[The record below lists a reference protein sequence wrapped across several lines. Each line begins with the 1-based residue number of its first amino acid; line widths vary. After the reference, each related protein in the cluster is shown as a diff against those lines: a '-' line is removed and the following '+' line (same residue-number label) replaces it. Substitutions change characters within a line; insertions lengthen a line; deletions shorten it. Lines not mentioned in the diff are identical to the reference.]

1 MIQIQTKKPISALP
15 LMRTTAI
22 AVAAAAVL
30 GACSSVEGVLGGD
43 KVDYRSQAAKTV
55 SLDVPPDLTQLA
67 RDSRYRPQGGPVS
80 ASGTGLTATTA
91 TTTAVAVAA
100 VAPAAVGNVR
110 VERQGNQRW
119 LVTGIAPE
127 VLWPQIKAFWIER
140 GFAVEVDSPEAGVLE
155 TGWAEN
161 RAKLPTDFIRN
172 TIGRLFDG
180 LYSTGERDRFRTRVE
195 RTAAGAEIFISHRGM
210 EEVFVAPQRD
220 QTMWRA
226 RANDPQ
232 LEAEFLARL
241 MVRLGTGVE
250 AARSSVAGA
259 TEVPARA
266 RATATTGAASLE
278 VNDGFDRAWRR
289 VGIALDRSG
298 FTVEDRDRAGGI
310 YYVRYVDPGTAGKE
324 DPGFLARLFS
334 SGDSTS
340 APTRLRVAVKGEG
353 ERSLV
358 TVQNAQG
365 VAETGPMAQRI
376 ISLLINELR

>member
-1 MIQIQTKKPISALP
+1 MIQTQTKNPISARHLF
-15 LMRTTAI
+15 RTSTI
-22 AVAAAAVL
+22 AVAAAAAL
-30 GACSSVEGVLGGD
+30 GACSSVERVLGGD

-55 SLDVPPDLTQLA
+55 PLDVPPDLTQLA

-80 ASGTGLTATTA
+80 ASGTGTSA
-91 TTTAVAVAA
+91 TTTAVAIAA

-119 LVTGIAPE
+119 LVTGTAPE
-127 VLWPQIKAFWIER
+127 LLWPQIKAFWLER
-140 GFAVEVDSPEAGVLE
+140 GFAVEMDSPEAGVLE

-161 RAKLPTDFIRN
+161 RAKLPSDLIRN

-195 RTAAGAEIFISHRGM
+195 RTPAGAEIFISHRGM
-210 EEVFVAPQRD
+210 EEVFVTPQRD

-232 LEAEFLARL
+232 LEAEFLSRL
-241 MVRLGTGVE
+241 MVRLGTRE
-250 AARSSVAGA
+250 ETARSSVTGA

-266 RATATTGAASLE
+266 RASAATGAASLE

-310 YYVRYVDPGTAGKE
+310 YYVRYVDPGAAGKE

-334 SGDSTS
+334 GGDSTS
-340 APTRLRVAVKGEG
+340 AQTRLRVAVKGEG

-365 VAETGPMAQRI
+365 VAETGATAQRI
-376 ISLLINELR
+376 ISLLVNELR